1 VRCNSH
7 PVSSLF
13 ERVIT
18 NADNIITV
26 AGSCTC
32 QHATVNYCLEILL
45 AKVQETLE
53 YGTELSPRKPLAEKS
68 RNNGANSKLHGIHP
82 ELCCFVL
89 RCFLIHQENTELFM
103 LIRAFNSF
111 EGRNQQ
117 YFSFGRL
124 GKTR

>member
-1 VRCNSH
+1 M
-7 PVSSLF
+7 
-13 ERVIT
+13 
-18 NADNIITV
+18 
-26 AGSCTC
+26 
-32 QHATVNYCLEILL
+32 NYCLEILL
-45 AKVQETLE
+45 AKVQETLQE
-53 YGTELSPRKPLAEKS
+53 S